1 MTTLRQLV
9 FLVALDETSS
19 FSQAAR
25 RCHVTQSTFSTAIRE
40 LEDGLGVQVAERTRQ
55 RVSMTALGADLAAR
69 ARDVLASVADLEDHA
84 AREAGTGG
92 ALLRMGV
99 IPTVGPFILPRALPL
114 IRARLPG
121 LKVSLREELTDS
133 LIESLLAGRLDLVL
147 MALPHVVPAHVTTR
161 KLFEDSYHLA
171 TRLDHPLANAG
182 TVDGDDLNGRHL
194 LLLDRGHC
202 LQRHA
207 LSAFPEAL
215 LSEDESFAATS
226 LPTLAAMVEEGL
238 GITLLPDLAIAAGA
252 VAGQHLSLTSLRGA
266 RPREVVL
273 AWRESSARVETFVR
287 IGACLSEA
295 RDGLFTE
302 TVWMLQ

>member
-1 MTTLRQLV
+1 MTTLRQLR
-9 FLVALDETSS
+9 FLVALEETCN
-19 FSQAAR
+19 FSQAAG
-25 RCHVTQSTFSTAIRE
+25 RCNVTQSTFSAGIRE
-40 LEDGLGVQVAERTRQ
+40 LEVSLGVQVAERTRQ
-55 RVSMTALGADLAAR
+55 RVSMTPLGTDLAAR
-69 ARDVLASVADLEDHA
+69 GRDVLASVADLEDHA

-114 IRARLPG
+114 IRDRLPG
-121 LKVSLREELTDS
+121 LKVSLREELTES
-133 LIESLLAGRLDLVL
+133 LLEALLAGRLDLVL
-147 MALPHVVPAHVTTR
+147 MALPHPVPARVETLF
-161 KLFEDSYHLA
+161 LFEDSYHLA
-171 TRLDHPLANAG
+171 TRMDHPLANAG
-182 TVDGDDLNGRHL
+182 FVEGEDLNGRRL

-252 VAGQHLSLTSLRGA
+252 VSGQQLSLTSLRGA

-273 AWRESSARVETFVR
+273 AWRKSSARAETFER
-287 IGACLSEA
+287 IGAYLTEA
-295 RDGLFTE
+295 HDTLFADTH
-302 TVWMLQ
+302 WPG

>member
-1 MTTLRQLV
+1 MTTLRQLR
-9 FLVALDETSS
+9 FLVALEETCS
-19 FSQAAR
+19 FSQAAG
-25 RCHVTQSTFSTAIRE
+25 RCNVTQSTFSAGIRE
-40 LEDGLGVQVAERTRQ
+40 LEDALGVQVAERTRQ
-55 RVSMTALGADLAAR
+55 NVSMTPLGTDLAAR
-69 ARDVLASVADLEDHA
+69 GRDILASVADLEDHA

-133 LIESLLAGRLDLVL
+133 LVESLLAGRLDLVL
-147 MALPHVVPAHVTTR
+147 MALPHPVPARVETR
-161 KLFEDSYHLA
+161 TLFEDSYHLA

-182 TVDGDDLNGRHL
+182 SVEGEDLNGRRL

-252 VAGQHLSLTSLRGA
+252 VTGQHLSLTALRGA
-266 RPREVVL
+266 RPRQIVL
-273 AWRESSARVETFVR
+273 AWRKSSARSETFEQ
-287 IGACLSEA
+287 IGASLTEA
-295 RDGLFTE
+295 RDTLFAE
-302 TVWMLQ
+302 AHLPD

>member
-1 MTTLRQLV
+1 MTTLRQLS
-9 FLVALDETSS
+9 FLVALDETCS
-19 FSQAAR
+19 FSQAAG
-25 RCHVTQSTFSTAIRE
+25 RCHVTQSTFSAGIRE
-40 LEDGLGVQVAERTRQ
+40 LEEGLGIQVAERTRQ
-55 RVSMTALGADLAAR
+55 SVSMTPLGNDLAAR

-99 IPTVGPFILPRALPL
+99 IPTVGPFVLPRALPL
-114 IRARLPG
+114 IREHLPG

-133 LIESLLAGRLDLVL
+133 LIEALLAGRLDLVL
-147 MALPHVVPAHVTTR
+147 MALPHPVPARVETR
-161 KLFEDSYHLA
+161 ALFEDSYHLA
-171 TRLDHPLANAG
+171 TRVDHPLANAG
-182 TVDGDDLNGRHL
+182 IVDGEDLSGRRL

-215 LSEDESFAATS
+215 LGEDESFAATS

-252 VAGQHLSLTSLRGA
+252 VTGQHLSLTALRGA
-266 RPREVVL
+266 RPREIVL
-273 AWRESSARVETFVR
+273 AWRKSSARAETFDR
-287 IGACLSEA
+287 IGGCLREA
-295 RDGLFTE
+295 RDGLFAE
-302 TVWMLQ
+302 AHWPA